1 MHSPSAAA
9 SDQFERPS
17 LSHRSLAGVVI
28 GLCLIFLLPPEADWE
43 TLFEFQ
49 TVAGLIGAAVVFCLL
64 YRFWPAER
72 S

>member
-9 SDQFERPS
+9 PDQFERTS
-17 LSHRSLAGVVI
+17 LSHRIWAGVVI

-49 TVAGLIGAAVVFCLL
+49 TVASLIGAALVFCLV